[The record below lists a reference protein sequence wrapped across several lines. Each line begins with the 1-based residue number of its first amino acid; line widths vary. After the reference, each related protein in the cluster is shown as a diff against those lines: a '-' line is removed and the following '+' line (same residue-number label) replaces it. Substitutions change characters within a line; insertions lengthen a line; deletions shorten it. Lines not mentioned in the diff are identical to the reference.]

1 MSAAHTIPQVNE
13 QVLAAFFA
21 RLERAVDAANPVC
34 GMCGQPIVRGEL
46 VDTTGFV
53 HLHCLQAPDGAVLR
67 TRLQELLASEDELE
81 WRRR

>member
-21 RLERAVDAANPVC
+21 RLERAVDAAFPVC
-34 GMCGQPIVRGEL
+34 AKCGHQIVLGEI
-46 VDTTGFV
+46 VNSEGTE
-53 HLHCLQAPDGAVLR
+53 HIHCPVPEGAVLR
-67 TRLQELLASEDELE
+67 SRLQELLEAEDDLE